1 MSGKPNPFCVGP
13 AHPQQLLAPSA
24 VLQLGAGQVRLLL
37 PCRYQ
42 PRGGE
47 GESLAWLVEGERGRR
62 LRGCSPPLIPPG
74 PRLPEAAPGLSPG
87 HTNGRPAAVPG
98 SVTSRPQHGAQGRGL
113 RALSWGSSGPRLPRP
128 PLGTAP
134 GAPSPTFPCEVRVLR
149 GAGPGRRGHSVGLG
163 WPLAQAPPPQGAGL
177 AGKPSGP
184 CLGAHRALCTQ
195 SRGVLVPATAPRPRY
210 PTSLAA
216 GTAFPSPG
224 L

>member
-1 MSGKPNPFCVGP
+1 MSGKPNPFCVGL

-163 WPLAQAPPPQGAGL
+163 WPLAQAPPTRGWAGGEAL
-177 AGKPSGP
+177 RPPA
-184 CLGAHRALCTQ
+184 LGLTEHF
-195 SRGVLVPATAPRPRY
+195 APR
-210 PTSLAA
+210 AA
-216 GTAFPSPG
+216 GY
-224 L
+224 